1 MAAMTRFDKIVL
13 GLTAAFLVVTGGYFV
28 SGQLGEA
35 EYQVTVSK
43 QVPAV
48 SASLPGMGMAVISVT
63 PTICLKHRGRISHG
77 AS

>member
-43 QVPAV
+43 QAPAV
-48 SASLPGMGMAVISVT
+48 SASLRRWRTAIRTACWRERSS
-63 PTICLKHRGRISHG
+63 I
-77 AS
+77 